1 MLIIKGGLFVFTCV
15 VTHNE
20 IKIQPKILIIS
31 LLGYKIM

>member
-15 VTHNE
+15 VTHDE
-20 IKIQPKILIIS
+20 IKIEPKIQIIS

>member
-1 MLIIKGGLFVFTCV
+1 MLIIKGGLFVFRV